1 MIVIESTKYKKSY
14 DKLLKNKVKEQDR
27 IEEIKNL
34 FLMSNHLQTVLL
46 NPYKN
51 IYHIEQK
58 KGNLK
63 ELYTA
68 RINQELRLVMKPIGT
83 YPYNT
88 MEITEI
94 EFVDIDNKHYG
105 EG

>member
-51 IYHIEQK
+51 IYHIEQ
-58 KGNLK
+58 
-63 ELYTA
+63 
-68 RINQELRLVMKPIGT
+68 
-83 YPYNT
+83 
-88 MEITEI
+88 
-94 EFVDIDNKHYG
+94 
-105 EG
+105 

>member
-27 IEEIKNL
+27 INDIIGLLRVSNNL
-34 FLMSNHLQTVLL
+34 HSVLL
-46 NPYKN
+46 NPYKI

-68 RINQELRLVMKPIGT
+68 NCGVNLKMIDE
-83 YPYNT
+83 
-88 MEITEI
+88 E
-94 EFVDIDNKHYG
+94 DIFMVYLLHQYD
-105 EG
+105 